1 MDGCPRVIAPRV
13 SVAPLTVI
21 PNAVLLMVVVVP
33 PDVIGADAVM
43 LVAPAEVEFKAATL
57 IDATPLLSVK
67 AVPEVGV
74 NVRRVVDA
82 AVKVTTA
89 PDTGVPEESVSVA
102 VAVIGDPYVTLF
114 TVVDPLVKVNERNPW
129 VVVVVLLPVE
139 EEDVSLLPPQA
150 IRQKSAIREISSHN
164 DRDNFVCIDFTIL
177 LPFLKR

>member
-1 MDGCPRVIAPRV
+1 
-13 SVAPLTVI
+13 
-21 PNAVLLMVVVVP
+21 MVVVVP

-43 LVAPAEVEFKAATL
+43 LVAPAEVESAAATM
-57 IDATPLLSVK
+57 IEATPLLSVK
-67 AVPEVGV
+67 AEAEVGV

-89 PDTGVPEESVSVA
+89 PDTGVPEESVSIA

-139 EEDVSLLPPQA
+139 EEEVVSLLPPQA
-150 IRQKSAIREISSHN
+150 IRQQSAIKEISSDN
-164 DRDNFVCIDFTIL
+164 DRNNLAWINFVIL